1 MNSFEPK
8 KIKEASKHLEEK
20 LKLLQ
25 KNNNDDEKNVYKVE
39 GKKDSSFQRFV
50 NLIFKS

>member
-25 KNNNDDEKNVYKVE
+25 KNDDDEKNVYKVE
-39 GKKDSSFQRFV
+39 EKKDSSFKRLV